1 MTETNDW
8 NTAPKDGSE
17 INVQFPDGT
26 QAKAKWNAQTDQWEV
41 PRRGKWASMQDVHG
55 VRSPI
60 VWWPLGL

>member
-26 QAKAKWNAQTDQWEV
+26 RAKAKWDAQTDQWDV
-41 PRRGKWASMQDVHG
+41 PRRGKWASMRDVRG
-55 VRSPI
+55 GRTPI
-60 VWWPLGL
+60 VWWP